1 MKHRPS
7 AVLWDCD
14 GTLIDSEPMWLVV
27 EQELATELGGVLPD
41 DHHEANVGA
50 SADTTAEYIRVHT
63 GTQLT
68 QAEVLTR
75 LLEASEEG
83 IRANVAWIPGGRA
96 LVDAFAAAGVPQALV
111 SSSRRA
117 YLEAVLER
125 WPDHPF
131 AVVVGADDVEH
142 TKPDPEP
149 YLVAAQQLGVDVRE
163 AWVFEDSAT
172 GVRAGLA
179 SGARVFVIP
188 EDGTTPPPAAER
200 LCVLTSLAGLTPD
213 DLSARVSA

>member
-1 MKHRPS
+1 MNLLPA

-27 EQELATELGGVLPD
+27 EQQLAADLGGVLPD

-63 GTQLT
+63 GTQLS
-68 QAEVLTR
+68 QAEVLER
-75 LLEASEEG
+75 LIAASEEG
-83 IRANVAWIPGGRA
+83 IRANVAWIPGGRE
-96 LVDAFAAAGVPQALV
+96 LVDAFRAAGVPQALV

-117 YLEAVLER
+117 YLDAVLER

-131 AVVVGADDVEH
+131 AVVVGADDVKC

-149 YLVAAQQLGVDVRE
+149 YLAAAEELGVDPRE

-172 GVRAGLA
+172 GVASGLA
-179 SGARVFVIP
+179 SGARVFMVP
-188 EDGTTPPPAAER
+188 EAGTTLPDPVEG
-200 LCVLTSLAGLTPD
+200 LCVLTGLVGVTPENLA
-213 DLSARVSA
+213 ARVLA